1 MYGNFFKCIKTTP
14 QGAFSNLAGYLGR
27 GFSGLDFKLL
37 STFENV
43 DDWSNATEDTVNYT
57 HGSKS
62 VKLIGTNVE
71 TWNDNIENFD
81 ASGKLIYLRFYIPEI
96 VPNTYIRIGLYN
108 DWAYVVKR
116 YLVRETRE
124 GSKWIEYMFNVD
136 SCEKQNGMDDIRI
149 KDINRIRIHVTSSE
163 PVEVTLDALALV
175 ENPQPEAKF
184 TITFDD
190 GNKSDVSVAAPI
202 MSRYGFR
209 GVSYVIPT
217 KIGNSGALSM
227 SDLRKLQGLG
237 WDICSHGYED
247 KHLTEITGEELRAEI
262 RQSKEWLIEN
272 GFGEGALHY
281 CAPSGLISDEAIQE
295 LKNHGFLTLRTD
307 LHADTT
313 TKYQVETL
321 PPANPYR
328 IMAVG
333 MFADAPSL
341 TEIEALID
349 NAIQSKSWVVF
360 MFHGVGSGS
369 VPMPVERFAAIM
381 EMLYSKKAKVV
392 TMSDLTV
399 PKF

>member
-1 MYGNFFKCIKTTP
+1 MYGNFLKCIKTTP

-43 DDWSNATEDTVNYT
+43 DDWSNATEDTVNYR

-71 TWNDNIENFD
+71 TWNNNIENFD

-96 VPNTYIRIGLYN
+96 GSNTNISIDLYN
-108 DWAYVVKR
+108 DWAYVRKG
-116 YLVRETRE
+116 YLVRKTRE
-124 GSKWIEYMFNVD
+124 GSKWIEYMFSVD

-217 KIGNSGALSM
+217 LIGNSGYMNM
-227 SDLRKLQGLG
+227 SDLRKLQSLG
-237 WDICSHGYED
+237 WDIGSHGYEHKD
-247 KHLTEITGEELRAEI
+247 LTQITGEELRAEI

-281 CAPSGLISDEAIQE
+281 SAPSGQISDEAVQE
-295 LKNHGFLTLRTD
+295 MKNHGFLTLRTD

-313 TKYQVETL
+313 TKNQLETL

-341 TEIEALID
+341 TNIEALID

-360 MFHGVGSGS
+360 MFHGGGSGS
-369 VPMPVERFAAIM
+369 VSMSVERFAAIM
-381 EMLYSKKAKVV
+381 EMLYDKKAKVA

>member
-1 MYGNFFKCIKTTP
+1 MYGNFLKCIKTTP

-43 DDWSNATEDTVNYT
+43 DDWSDATEDTVNYT

-71 TWNDNIENFD
+71 TWNNNIENFD
-81 ASGKLIYLRFYIPEI
+81 ASGKLIYLRVYFPEI
-96 VPNTYIRIGLYN
+96 GPSTRIRIRLYN
-108 DWAYVVKR
+108 DWAYVSKS

-124 GSKWIEYMFNVD
+124 GSKWIEYMFSVD
-136 SCEKQNGMDDIRI
+136 SCEKKNGMDDIRI
-149 KDINRIRIHVTSSE
+149 KDINRISIQVTSQE
-163 PVEVTLDALALV
+163 PFEVTLDALALV

-190 GNKSDVSVAAPI
+190 GNESTVSVAAPI

-209 GVSYVIPT
+209 GVSYVIPSLVE
-217 KIGNSGALSM
+217 IGNGMSV

-237 WDICSHGYED
+237 WDICSHGYEH

-281 CAPSGLISDEAIQE
+281 CAPAGLISDEAIQE
-295 LKNHGFLTLRTD
+295 MKNHGILTLRTD
-307 LHADTT
+307 IHADPE
-313 TKYQVETL
+313 TKNQLETL

-333 MFADAPSL
+333 MFAESPSL

-349 NAIQSKSWVVF
+349 NAIRSKSWVVF

-369 VPMPVERFAAIM
+369 VPMSVERFAAIM
-381 EMLYSKKAKVV
+381 EMLHDKKAKVA